1 MNGQGA
7 VSEPSLAANPVFCTH
22 VHAKRRARFLGVGY
36 DVDFMAVLRKAI
48 SCPVGPH
55 ADAALDRRIF
65 ADDTNSQRRSSKSPA
80 SPRSAIRPSAL
91 GNSSTATQASSAA
104 SRSKTS
110 GVSSKMPIS
119 PARKEIASG
128 TTRSIGLMSPDLP
141 SKIGR
146 TSKRVWRRAISG
158 LRRISDGL
166 LWAGLF
172 ATGNGLSAPMRTCAA
187 ANSHVV
193 TSGKYRRVGGRLS
206 QREIRKL

>member
-1 MNGQGA
+1 MNRQRT
-7 VSEPSLAANPVFCTH
+7 VTELSLAAHPVFWTH
-22 VHAKRRARFLGVGY
+22 VHAKQRARLLGIGY
-36 DVDFMAVLRKAI
+36 DVDFMAVLRKTI

-91 GNSSTATQASSAA
+91 GNSSTATQVSSAA

-119 PARKEIASG
+119 PARKQIASG
-128 TTRSIGLMSPDLP
+128 TAPSIGLMSPQLP

-146 TSKRVWRRAISG
+146 TSKRVWRSVISG
-158 LRRISDGL
+158 LRRISEGL
-166 LWAGLF
+166 LWADLLRAGLLCAGLF
-172 ATGNGLSAPMRTCAA
+172 AAANGLSAPTRTCAI
-187 ANSHVV
+187 ANSHVA
-193 TSGKYRRVGGRLS
+193 TSGKYR
-206 QREIRKL
+206 